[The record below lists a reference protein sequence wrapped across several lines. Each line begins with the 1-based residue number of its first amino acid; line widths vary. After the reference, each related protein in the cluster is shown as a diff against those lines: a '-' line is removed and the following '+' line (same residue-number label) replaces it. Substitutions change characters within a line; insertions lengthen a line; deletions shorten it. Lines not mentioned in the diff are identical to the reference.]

1 MERKMTEN
9 SGQAATEAAEKIAVA
24 GKETLETVMQMGAD
38 ATAESCR
45 TAAAFGKEQ
54 FDVARDTYDKA
65 AACGKD
71 NLNAMSESAAAVVAG
86 WDAYCQGVV
95 DYTTTAMAENM
106 ELMQRFLAAKT
117 PQEFL
122 DIQVESVN
130 RSVNRVVAQSTKV
143 NQIAA
148 DTVTKA
154 LEPVKTRID
163 DTVEVFVRPQAA

>member
-1 MERKMTEN
+1 MTEN
-9 SGQAATEAAEKIAVA
+9 SGQAATEAAEKMAVA

-38 ATAESCR
+38 ATAEGCR

-65 AACGKD
+65 AVCGKD
-71 NLNAMSESAAAVVAG
+71 NLNAMSESTAAVVAG

-95 DYTTTAMAENM
+95 DYTTMAMAENM

-130 RSVNRVVAQSTKV
+130 KSVNRVVAQSTKV

-154 LEPVKTRID
+154 LEPIKTRVD
-163 DTVEVFVRPQAA
+163 DTVEAFVRPQAA